1 MRKGKIYCPAN
12 GWDCPYYKKGEC
24 GIENP
29 LEECDDFGYFWDA
42 DEKEKQKSALLA
54 GTAAVTAGLVT
65 ALIKKK

>member
-1 MRKGKIYCPAN
+1 MTYFFN
-12 GWDCPYYKKGEC
+12 YYDLC
-24 GIENP
+24 GRGVGAK
-29 LEECDDFGYFWDA
+29 LQYFWDA